1 VGLKI
6 ALPAWLLKASVAK
19 PLGNASFRIYY
30 ERIRKA
36 KNRPYRKRTSPKSY
50 DFPCSNTVRSI
61 LTSKLAHEHG
71 RVNMGKK
78 RIPTPSPQKKMA
90 MENPAFGSM
99 ILPLSLPDLG
109 KSRVH
114 RWKVPGNQA
123 IENPSFSSMIFQQNT
138 RISGI
143 FQPATFSQRVSSW
156 SFPVKPPGCLMWEC
170 TSCVVNFLQKTAP
183 EFPEILTAGFSCR
196 GSFPMI
202 IPSFGK
208 CFWDMNGKED

>member
-1 VGLKI
+1 MFGSQRTSSGFQLKTTHVNLGVSDCFGVGLKI

-78 RIPTPSPQKKMA
+78 RIPTPSPQKK
-90 MENPAFGSM
+90 NGN
-99 ILPLSLPDLG
+99 G
-109 KSRVH
+109 KSSIWFHDSPIELTRS
-114 RWKVPGNQA
+114 WKIP
-123 IENPSFSSMIFQQNT
+123 
-138 RISGI
+138 R
-143 FQPATFSQRVSSW
+143 SQMESPR
-156 SFPVKPPGCLMWEC
+156 
-170 TSCVVNFLQKTAP
+170 
-183 EFPEILTAGFSCR
+183 
-196 GSFPMI
+196 
-202 IPSFGK
+202 
-208 CFWDMNGKED
+208 